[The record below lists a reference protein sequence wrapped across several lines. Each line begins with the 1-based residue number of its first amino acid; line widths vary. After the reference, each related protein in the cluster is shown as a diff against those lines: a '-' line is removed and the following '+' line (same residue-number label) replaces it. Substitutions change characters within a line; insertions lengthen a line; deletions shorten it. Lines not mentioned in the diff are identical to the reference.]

1 MKNENEIRDYFF
13 FGKEELDDHFDRE
26 LTTEDLDDLREK
38 ISGMDRDVFMYWI
51 LDYLSWTPN
60 EENK

>member
-13 FGKEELDDHFDRE
+13 FGKEELDDHFGRE
-26 LTTEDLDDLREK
+26 LTTEDIDDLREK
-38 ISGMDRDVFMYWI
+38 ISRMDRDVFMYWI
-51 LDYLSWTPN
+51 LDYLSWKPN